1 MELRLFFFSTP
12 PPFRTFSSS
21 ADGEFTS
28 AISTTYELCRCGFT
42 FSFRDVK
49 IPILSFV
56 VPVGVYGGLNSDV
69 EAIVFVSERIE
80 ERAVE
85 HRSNKSKLE
94 QIDSRGL
101 H

>member
-21 ADGEFTS
+21 ADGELTS
-28 AISTTYELCRCGFT
+28 AISTAYELCRCGFN

-49 IPILSFV
+49 ILILSLV
-56 VPVGVYGGLNSDV
+56 VEVYGGLNSDV

-85 HRSNKSKLE
+85 HRSNKSQME
-94 QIDSRGL
+94 QTDSRGL